1 MQVTAKSIMLEQYN
15 KLLKNDTSATVLSAK
30 QNANPLLIGKT
41 DTSSSSSTLDTVQIS
56 PAALNMLKSYTSEDA
71 TTTEAQ
77 KAALEKFFQLGSS
90 FFGTEGNTNLE
101 AVLAALEEN
110 LQEGDSDSLLKTI
123 AESNRAAN
131 AGKGYISYNADPSS
145 LSE

>member
-30 QNANPLLIGKT
+30 QNTNPLLIGKT

-110 LQEGDSDSLLKTI
+110 LQEGDNNSLLKTI

>member
-110 LQEGDSDSLLKTI
+110 LQEGDNNSLLKTI

>member
-110 LQEGDSDSLLKTI
+110 LQEGDNNSLLKTI
-123 AESNRAAN
+123 AESNRAAH